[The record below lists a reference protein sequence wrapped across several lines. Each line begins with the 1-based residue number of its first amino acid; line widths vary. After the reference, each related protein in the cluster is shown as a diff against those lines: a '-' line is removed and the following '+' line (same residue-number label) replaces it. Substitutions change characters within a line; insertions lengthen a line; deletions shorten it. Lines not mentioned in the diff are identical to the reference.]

1 MDHTGKAVVFED
13 QEDLANRIDDP
24 DLDVGPEDILVM
36 KNAGPK
42 GAPGMPESG
51 YLPIPKKLA
60 TAGVKDMIRMSDA
73 RMSGT
78 AFGSIVLHITPES
91 AAGGPLG
98 LVQNGDWIKLD
109 VPNRRLD
116 LLVDEAEMK
125 RRRAARCLNGANGFL
140 AFPVKNIGDIDVI
153 PGRREGEGRAMA
165 DTNTGTG

>member
-1 MDHTGKAVVFED
+1 
-13 QEDLANRIDDP
+13 
-24 DLDVGPEDILVM
+24 
-36 KNAGPK
+36 
-42 GAPGMPESG
+42 
-51 YLPIPKKLA
+51 
-60 TAGVKDMIRMSDA
+60 MIRMSDA

-125 RRRAARCLNGANGFL
+125 RRRAAWTPPSPHEGSDRGYLKLYLDLVQQAGEGVDFDFL
-140 AFPVKNIGDIDVI
+140 AKQSDGRKTPV
-153 PGRREGEGRAMA
+153 
-165 DTNTGTG
+165 